1 MSEDTRNSLEKIL
14 PQLKCH
20 FTWNLFREGSISTH
34 MEDRVYNQIEFL
46 NSEHKATMYNL
57 LAYIKHLDGE
67 NEAALECLG
76 HAEDLLKPNQ
86 DDQAEMR
93 CLVTWGNYAWV
104 YYHMGQLSEA
114 QAYVDK
120 VKHVC
125 KKFANPYS
133 MECPELECE
142 EGWTRLKCGR
152 NERAKMCF
160 EKALEEKPRDPECS
174 SGLAIAMYRLE
185 ENPEKQFSVDAL
197 KQAIELNSKNQYVKA
212 LLALKLQRMG
222 EEAEGEQLIEDTLRK
237 VPNQTDVL
245 QKAVQFFRRKG
256 NLDRAIELLVTA
268 LRSTTHNS
276 PLYCSV
282 MAHYRMK
289 LEQLQNRGDAET
301 SESKEIMEE
310 LRRLTMEYM
319 HQALQRRRSP
329 LNSYSDLIDFPEV
342 ERYYQLVFSKESPP
356 AEEEQLYQRYCDLQE
371 DHRKSADL
379 AALKDFLQSQ
389 RNEKSIE
396 KEEVKEQAEAADENL
411 QEQNAVD
418 LGHSRE

>member
-1 MSEDTRNSLEKIL
+1 
-14 PQLKCH
+14 
-20 FTWNLFREGSISTH
+20 
-34 MEDRVYNQIEFL
+34 MEDRVCNQIEFL

-67 NEAALECLG
+67 NEAALKCLG
-76 HAEDLLKPNQ
+76 QAEDLLKPKQ

-104 YYHMGQLSEA
+104 YYHMGRLSEA

-120 VKHVC
+120 VRHVC

-133 MECPELECE
+133 MECPELDCE

-160 EKALEEKPRDPECS
+160 EKALEEKPSDPECS
-174 SGLAIAMYRLE
+174 SGLAIAKYHLE
-185 ENPEKQFSVDAL
+185 ENPEKQFPVDAL
-197 KQAIELNSKNQYVKA
+197 KQAMELNSKNQYVKA
-212 LLALKLQRMG
+212 LLALKLQRKG
-222 EEAEGEQLIEDTLRK
+222 EEAEGEQLIEDALRTA
-237 VPNQTDVL
+237 PNQTDVL

-256 NLDRAIELLVTA
+256 NLDRAIELLVRA
-268 LRSTTHNS
+268 LRSTAHKS

-282 MAHYRMK
+282 MAHYREK
-289 LEQLQNRGDAET
+289 LEQLQNPGDAET
-301 SESKEIMEE
+301 HESKGIMEE
-310 LRRLTMEYM
+310 LRRLTTEYM
-319 HQALQRRRSP
+319 RQALQRRRSP

-342 ERYYQLVFSKESPP
+342 ERCYQLIFSKESPP
-356 AEEEQLYQRYCDLQE
+356 AEEEQLYQRYCDLQK

-389 RNEKSIE
+389 RSEKSIE
-396 KEEVKEQAEAADENL
+396 KEEVKEQAKAADENL
-411 QEQNAVD
+411 QEQNA
-418 LGHSRE
+418 LGLGLSRE

>member
-1 MSEDTRNSLEKIL
+1 MSEDTRNSLEEIL

-20 FTWNLFREGSISTH
+20 FTWKLFREGSISTH
-34 MEDRVYNQIEFL
+34 MEDRVCNQIEFL

-76 HAEDLLKPNQ
+76 QAEDLLKPKP
-86 DDQAEMR
+86 DDQADMR

-104 YYHMGQLSEA
+104 YYHMGRFSEA

-120 VKHVC
+120 VRRVC

-133 MECPELECE
+133 MECPELDCE

-160 EKALEEKPRDPECS
+160 EKALEEKPSDPECS
-174 SGLAIAMYRLE
+174 SGLAIAIYRLE
-185 ENPEKQFSVDAL
+185 ENPERQFTVDAL
-197 KQAIELNSKNQYVKA
+197 KQAMELNSENQYVKA
-212 LLALKLQRMG
+212 LLALKLQRKG
-222 EEAEGEQLIEDTLRK
+222 EEDEGEQLIEDALRK
-237 VPNQTDVL
+237 APNQTDVL

-256 NLDRAIELLVTA
+256 NLDRAIQLLVRA
-268 LRSTTHNS
+268 LRSTAHNS

-282 MAHYRMK
+282 MTHYLEK
-289 LEQLQNRGDAET
+289 LKQLQKTGDAET
-301 SESKEIMEE
+301 PESKEIMEE

-342 ERYYQLVFSKESPP
+342 DRCYQLVFSKESPP
-356 AEEEQLYQRYCDLQE
+356 AVEEQLYQRYCDLQE
-371 DHRKSADL
+371 DHRKSAAL

-389 RNEKSIE
+389 GNEKSIE
-396 KEEVKEQAEAADENL
+396 KEEVKEQA
-411 QEQNAVD
+411 
-418 LGHSRE
+418 